1 MEVKVDHARNSM
13 LREVIVEHE
22 FIGQALKRFWVRGVT
37 DVEVLR
43 SESDS
48 FGYDLVMAR
57 GKIVRHI
64 QLKALLAGGKAAKT
78 KVGLNLLEKPS
89 GCVIWIVVTRDLEF
103 DHFLWFGGP
112 PGQPLP
118 DIRGLKVAKHTK
130 GDSAGRK
137 GDKPAHR
144 LIPHGRFE
152 RLMSLDAV
160 LVRLFGS
167 VE

>member
-1 MEVKVDHARNSM
+1 M
-13 LREVIVEHE
+13 LREVIIEHQ
-22 FIGQALKRFWVRGVT
+22 FIGEVLKRLWVRGVT

-57 GKIVRHI
+57 GEIVRHI
-64 QLKALLAGGKAAKT
+64 QLKAVLAGGKAAKT
-78 KVGLNLLEKPS
+78 KIGLSLLEKPS
-89 GCVIWIVVTRDLEF
+89 GCVIWIVVTPDLEF
-103 DHFLWFGGP
+103 DHFLWFGGS
-112 PGQPLP
+112 PGAPLP
-118 DIRGLKVAKHTK
+118 DIRDLKVAKHTK

-137 GDKPAHR
+137 ADKPAHR
-144 LIPHGRFE
+144 LVLRTRFE
-152 RLMSLDAV
+152 KLASLDAV